1 MEDKAGCSS
10 YLGTEVI
17 LKTMNKCIQNQETSC
32 TISILQVTTV
42 KSLLQSCQS
51 ALPLWKLF
59 LEVTT

>member
-10 YLGTEVI
+10 YLGTDVI

-32 TISILQVTTV
+32 TISILQV